1 MSGLG
6 ESFGWGELSVQ
17 DPWVLLALLFLPL
30 LALARHRRRAYGA
43 LTYSSLPVVTAGSW
57 RLHLPF
63 YLRLAALA
71 LLILAASRPQMGFT
85 REESLTEGIDIQ
97 IVLDISGSMAAE
109 DFQPRNRLTVAKDV
123 MKEFVSKRQGDRIG
137 IVVFAGRSLT
147 KAPLT
152 SDHPML
158 QLLLDSIELH
168 TLPDGTAI
176 GLALASAAGRLKDSA
191 AESKVIVLV
200 TDGVN
205 NAGAIDPDS
214 AAAVCEGLGIKVY
227 TIGVGTAGTVP
238 VPVPVRGFGGRIETR
253 RVPMKVEVDEELLQA
268 IAERTGGEFFQAV
281 DPESLRSIF
290 DEIDQLETTPM
301 QVQRYIRYKEA
312 FQPLAQAGLALLL
325 LPLLIASLG
334 WTVEP

>member
-1 MSGLG
+1 MKILPWS
-6 ESFGWGELSVQ
+6 ELTLA
-17 DPWVLLALLFLPL
+17 DPWVLLALLLLPI
-30 LALARHRRRAYGA
+30 LALLRHRRRTYGA
-43 LTYSSLPVVTAGSW
+43 LTYSSLPATVGGSW

-63 YLRLAALA
+63 YLRLLALA
-71 LLILAASRPQMGFT
+71 LLIVAAARPQLGFA

-109 DFQPRNRLTVAKDV
+109 DFQPRNRLAVAKDV
-123 MKEFVSKRQGDRIG
+123 MREFISKRSGDRIG

-152 SDHPML
+152 TDHQML

-176 GLALASAAGRLKDSA
+176 GMALASAAARLKDSA
-191 AESKVIVLV
+191 AESKVVVLV

-205 NAGAIDPDS
+205 NSGAIDPDS
-214 AAAVCEGLGIKVY
+214 AAAVCEGLGLKVY

-253 RVPMKVEVDEELLQA
+253 RMPMQVEVDEELLKN
-268 IAERTGGEFFQAV
+268 IAERTGGRFFQAV
-281 DPESLRSIF
+281 DPESLRAIF

-312 FQPLAQAGLALLL
+312 FQPLAHIALALLL
-325 LPLLIASLG
+325 LPLFLAVVGL
-334 WTVEP
+334 TVEP